1 MNGAQPMNISD
12 ERLSAF
18 LDAELPEAEM
28 EAIRQALADNEQLAE
43 RLAELAMVDELV
55 ARSAASIDSQPLPAQ
70 INQLLAASQPD
81 AKVIA
86 FPLAWPLARR
96 LRQLARNNLAIAA
109 SVMLVMAVGAFQL
122 LAPRQDH
129 WQAVAQLLETGRSG
143 QQLMASDGSRL
154 NARLSFTDQQGDY
167 CRQFQLRDRTGVS
180 EQIACRRQGQWQPVA
195 SVPVKPKAPGS
206 YQTASGESPLDEQL
220 DHMISGDPLDAAAEA
235 AAIAKHWGN

>member
-1 MNGAQPMNISD
+1 MNGTQPMNISD

-28 EAIRQALADNEQLAE
+28 EAIRQALADNEALAE
-43 RLAELAMVDELV
+43 RFAELAMVDELV
-55 ARSAASIDSQPLPAQ
+55 ALSSAKIDTQPMPAPVT
-70 INQLLAASQPD
+70 QLLHSSEPD

-86 FPLAWPLARR
+86 FPLARR
-96 LRQLARNNLAIAA
+96 ARQLVQNNLAIAA

-143 QQLMASDGSRL
+143 QQLAASDGSRL

-195 SVPVKPKAPGS
+195 SVPVKPSAPGS

-220 DHMISGDPLDAAAEA
+220 DQMINGDPLDAAAEA
-235 AAIAKHWGN
+235 AAIAKRWDK